1 MQLYRQNRCSF
12 SEKQRKPDGS
22 LNSAQWIYGRL
33 VGGEL
38 RVVDLQSFS
47 DTKRVGGFDF
57 I

>member
-1 MQLYRQNRCSF
+1 MKLFR
-12 SEKQRKPDGS
+12 KATKTGRKPQF
-22 LNSAQWIYGRL
+22 AQWIYGRL
-33 VGGEL
+33 IGGEL